1 MSHAC
6 RIGHMQASWPDLA
19 RGQGAKSTVG
29 CVVGKSPI
37 ENGDGGGRQRG
48 IWQHCGLCCLGPSI
62 SASII
67 HHKRTQRGSLNRHQ
81 SGLSGRNS
89 GQRMALSFPI
99 HSRSQPVCQQ
109 EPHGDCVPPV
119 SSGGTMQLDRPGP
132 FLRVLT
138 SLGLAP
144 LNPATADAM
153 AATVCLPAAL
163 KQRVACLSCASVSW
177 TKSGGSLRSFEPCI
191 SSRGNPTVPT
201 LPAAIQMLPA
211 GKPEPNIEGGDS
223 RCLPGH

>member
-89 GQRMALSFPI
+89 GRRMALSFSI
-99 HSRSQPVCQQ
+99 HSRSQPADQQ
-109 EPHGDCVPPV
+109 EQAPQGDCVPPV
-119 SSGGTMQLDRPGP
+119 SSAGTSTGP
-132 FLRVLT
+132 AGALPE
-138 SLGLAP
+138 SSDILGLAP
-144 LNPATADAM
+144 LNPATADAV
-153 AATVCLPAAL
+153 AAMGCLPGAL
-163 KQRVACLSCASVSW
+163 KQRVACLSCASVS
-177 TKSGGSLRSFEPCI
+177 
-191 SSRGNPTVPT
+191 
-201 LPAAIQMLPA
+201 
-211 GKPEPNIEGGDS
+211 
-223 RCLPGH
+223 